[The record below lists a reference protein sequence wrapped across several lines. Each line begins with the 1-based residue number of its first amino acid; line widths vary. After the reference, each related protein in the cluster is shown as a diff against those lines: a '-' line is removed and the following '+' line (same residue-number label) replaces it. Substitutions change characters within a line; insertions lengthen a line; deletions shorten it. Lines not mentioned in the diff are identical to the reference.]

1 MADIREMILSNAYLD
16 FIIPVYTG
24 YEQDYS
30 SDQVQLFN
38 AHIGMFH
45 RKRQFQQIE
54 DYYRNGLYYALI
66 PKLYSLMD
74 TVSLEASGITQVQN
88 LPALEL
94 KGQNT
99 LIGFIDTG
107 IDYTHPAFRRADGSS
122 RILGIWDQTIQTGT
136 TPFDIPYGSAYS
148 QEDIDRAIQ
157 SEDPYAIVPSVDA
170 VGHGTFLAGV
180 ASGSALSE
188 NEFSGAA
195 PESAIA
201 VVKLKEAKEYLKE
214 LFFYT
219 GSGPVYQETDIMM
232 GIRYL
237 LLLARQQNLPV
248 IICIGLGTNQGP
260 HSGDAFL
267 SKMISEISNYWG
279 AYVIT
284 AGGNEGGRA
293 HHFFNQAPAASASV
307 EAEILVTQGTLGFTA
322 ELWGNPPEIY
332 EVEFESPL
340 GEVIQRRPVKVN
352 YRDTL
357 NFILEDSRIF
367 VVSEVI
373 HTISG
378 SQLIFMRFIKP
389 SPGVWKIRVYA
400 RNQNMGGF
408 HIWLP
413 VTGFSNPDVIFLR
426 PDPDTTITIPGVSGD
441 AITTA
446 AYNAYNNSLFIHSS
460 RGFTITGGVKP
471 QITAPG
477 VNVFGP
483 VPNGGYSTATGTS
496 AAAAIT
502 AGACALLVE
511 WGTKRRPQKIFNI
524 AELSALL
531 VRGARRGNDRMYPN
545 REWGYGI
552 LDIYQIFK
560 NLISL

>member
-1 MADIREMILSNAYLD
+1 MADIREMILSNDYLD

-24 YEQDYS
+24 YEQDYP

-38 AHIGMFH
+38 AHLGMFH
-45 RKRQFQQIE
+45 RQRQFQQIE

-74 TVSLEASGITQVQN
+74 TVSLEASGITKVQN

-107 IDYTHPAFRRADGSS
+107 IDYTHPAFRRSDGSS
-122 RILGIWDQTIQTGT
+122 RILGLWDQTIQTGT

-148 QEDIDRAIQ
+148 QEEINRALQ
-157 SEDPYAIVPSVDA
+157 SENPRAVVPSVDET
-170 VGHGTFLAGV
+170 GHGTILAGI
-180 ASGSALSE
+180 ACGSVLSE
-188 NEFSGAA
+188 NDFSGAA

-219 GSGPVYQETDIMM
+219 GQGSIYQETDIMM

-237 LLLARQQNLPV
+237 LLLAREQNRPV

-260 HSGDAFL
+260 HSGESFL
-267 SKMISEISNYWG
+267 SKMIREISNYWG
-279 AYVIT
+279 AYVVT

-293 HHFFNQAPAASASV
+293 HHFFNRAPTGSMSV
-307 EAEILVTQGTLGFTA
+307 EAEILVTQGTAGFTT

-340 GEVIQRRPVKVN
+340 GEAIQRRPVKVN

-357 NFILEDSRIF
+357 NFILEDSQIF

-373 HTISG
+373 HTASG
-378 SQLIFMRFIKP
+378 SQLIFMRFIRP

-426 PDPDTTITIPGVSGD
+426 PDPDTTITIPGVSED
-441 AITTA
+441 AVTTA

-460 RGFTITGGVKP
+460 RGFTTTGRIKP
-471 QITAPG
+471 QLTVPG
-477 VNVFGP
+477 VNIFGP
-483 VPNGGYSTATGTS
+483 VPVGGFSTVTGTS

-511 WGTKRRPQKIFNI
+511 WGIKRRPQKLFNI

-531 VRGARRGNDRMYPN
+531 VRGAGRSNDRMYPN